1 MVKKRHVI
9 SSVSNPSAS
18 NPSASNQLNVVY
30 DVRKGEYVY
39 KHNMRRI
46 NPKLGANKLG
56 ANNMQLEYNPAN
68 YGNGANYTAV
78 STSAAAPQEQIDNYA
93 IKHFRTT
100 LPPSSA
106 GSPSAGGRRRRKT
119 RKQRRTIKRRN
130 RKQ

>member
-1 MVKKRHVI
+1 MVKQRHVI
-9 SSVSNPSAS
+9 SASNPSASNPSAS
-18 NPSASNQLNVVY
+18 NPSASNQLNDVY

-46 NPKLGANKLG
+46 NPKLGANTKLG
-56 ANNMQLEYNPAN
+56 ANNKQLEYNPAN

-78 STSAAAPQEQIDNYA
+78 STSAAPQEQIENYV
-93 IKHFRTT
+93 IKHFRT
-100 LPPSSA
+100 
-106 GSPSAGGRRRRKT
+106 PSAGGRRRRKT